1 MEIFKTPFSRAY
13 WQYAVRDSKKL
24 RTLVFSA
31 LMVAACVALS
41 YLKSV
46 PVVNNIRV
54 SWGFLARALCA
65 LVGGPVNAL
74 LFGFVEDT
82 VSYFMNPTEGYN
94 PFYILTTMLGVF
106 TYALFLY
113 RAEVTVLR
121 VFLAKLA
128 TNVQNVFLGGLG
140 TYLWYSNGKG
150 YWAIVS
156 ASTVKNA
163 IMLPVQTLMLAAL
176 FAALLP
182 ILHRLG
188 FLPDQA
194 ARLRLW
200 KPAEHMIAAP
210 IRTAQ
215 TEAVPN
221 SGSRPQGKDS
231 RAGSRDKDPWER

>member
-1 MEIFKTPFSRAY
+1 MNLFKTPFSRAY
-13 WQYAVRDSKKL
+13 WRYAVSDFKKL

-41 YLKSV
+41 YVASV

-74 LFGFVEDT
+74 VFGFVEDT
-82 VSYFMNPTEGYN
+82 VSYLMKPTGGYN

-106 TYALFLY
+106 TYALFFY

-128 TNVQNVFLGGLG
+128 TNLQNVFLGGLG
-140 TYLWYSNGKG
+140 TYLWYSGGKG
-150 YWAIVS
+150 YGLIAAQS
-156 ASTVKNA
+156 AVKNA
-163 IMLPVQTLMLAAL
+163 IMLPIQTVMLAAL

-182 ILHRLG
+182 VLSRMGLI
-188 FLPDQA
+188 PPQA
-194 ARLRLW
+194 GRLRLW
-200 KPAEHMIAAP
+200 RPGERAE
-210 IRTAQ
+210 TA
-215 TEAVPN
+215 
-221 SGSRPQGKDS
+221 
-231 RAGSRDKDPWER
+231 

>member
-121 VFLAKLA
+121 VFLAKLL
-128 TNVQNVFLGGLG
+128 TNVQNVFLQSLG
-140 TYLWYSNGKG
+140 SYLWYSSKG
-150 YWAIVS
+150 YWALVGER
-156 ASTVKNA
+156 AVKNA
-163 IMLPVQTLMLAAL
+163 IMLPIQTVMLVAL

-182 ILHRLG
+182 VLHRMG
-188 FLPDQA
+188 FLPNQA
-194 ARLRLW
+194 ARLKLW
-200 KPAEHMIAAP
+200 KRPGWLERHKGMGEP
-210 IRTAQ
+210 E
-215 TEAVPN
+215 EAV
-221 SGSRPQGKDS
+221 S
-231 RAGSRDKDPWER
+231 WEE